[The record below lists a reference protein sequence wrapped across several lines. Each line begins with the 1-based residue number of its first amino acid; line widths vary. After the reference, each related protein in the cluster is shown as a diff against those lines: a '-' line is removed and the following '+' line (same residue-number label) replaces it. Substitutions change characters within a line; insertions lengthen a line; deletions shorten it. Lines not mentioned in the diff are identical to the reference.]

1 MSVNKDLILNFKP
14 YKYIWIFLIV
24 ALIAAPIF
32 LHLDSKPLR
41 EWDEARNAIN
51 AFEMSQTGNFLVKT
65 YNYQADL
72 WETKPPLLVWL
83 QAIGFKLFGYNEL
96 AVRLPSAIA
105 TFGIC
110 IFMVFWFYKN
120 FKLSIIG
127 IFAAFIIVSSW
138 GYMHEHASRTGDH
151 DALLICFTILA
162 LFNIFQ
168 YFETNQSEYLYKFF
182 ILFTLA
188 VFTKSIVV
196 LLIVPGILI
205 YSIYQKQAIN
215 TIKNSR
221 FWYGLSFSIIVIAG
235 FYISREIA
243 DPGYLKAVWHNELF
257 PRYLNKSDRYQY
269 SQTDFWFYYRELKD
283 WQFKYWFP
291 FIIPSFI
298 ISIFCYQNAL
308 KNLAI
313 FISIQIVMFYIIISN
328 GSSNVWYDLLLIPLC
343 SIIIA
348 MAIYKLFEL
357 IYSAIKMNR
366 LKSASIFM
374 LLFSYIFFEPYQDII
389 KKTLNN
395 DENSSQVMYAYAFKR
410 MENTK
415 PKLKTFSIY
424 EPLGYNYPLVFYKNI
439 YKQTKGYKI
448 TNINESELVGFKG
461 YLLILKE
468 QFQTFDKH
476 QLQYK
481 IILNDPFY
489 SLIEL

>member
-1 MSVNKDLILNFKP
+1 
-14 YKYIWIFLIV
+14 
-24 ALIAAPIF
+24 
-32 LHLDSKPLR
+32 
-41 EWDEARNAIN
+41 
-51 AFEMSQTGNFLVKT
+51 
-65 YNYQADL
+65 
-72 WETKPPLLVWL
+72 
-83 QAIGFKLFGYNEL
+83 
-96 AVRLPSAIA
+96 
-105 TFGIC
+105 
-110 IFMVFWFYKN
+110 
-120 FKLSIIG
+120 
-127 IFAAFIIVSSW
+127 
-138 GYMHEHASRTGDH
+138 
-151 DALLICFTILA
+151 
-162 LFNIFQ
+162 
-168 YFETNQSEYLYKFF
+168 
-182 ILFTLA
+182 
-188 VFTKSIVV
+188 
-196 LLIVPGILI
+196 
-205 YSIYQKQAIN
+205 
-215 TIKNSR
+215 
-221 FWYGLSFSIIVIAG
+221 
-235 FYISREIA
+235 
-243 DPGYLKAVWHNELF
+243 
-257 PRYLNKSDRYQY
+257 
-269 SQTDFWFYYRELKD
+269 
-283 WQFKYWFP
+283 
-291 FIIPSFI
+291 
-298 ISIFCYQNAL
+298 
-308 KNLAI
+308 
-313 FISIQIVMFYIIISN
+313 
-328 GSSNVWYDLLLIPLC
+328 
-343 SIIIA
+343 